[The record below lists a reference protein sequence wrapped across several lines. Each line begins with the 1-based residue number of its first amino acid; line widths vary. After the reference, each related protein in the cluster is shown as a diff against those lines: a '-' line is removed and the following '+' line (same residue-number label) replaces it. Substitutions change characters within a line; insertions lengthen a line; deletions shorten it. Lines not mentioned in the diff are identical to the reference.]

1 MILALESIW
10 IKPDNGKIGRVSCN
24 YRRAYWQ
31 VVTPRLFSATI
42 MEPKAFIG
50 IGRSRKEQ
58 GMTVKFGI
66 AGLGSISTRFATA
79 LNTIEGVELVAVAAR
94 DQARSNAFAQQFNA
108 KRAYQ
113 NYANLMTDDDV
124 DIIYIGL
131 THNFHYDVT
140 KACLEHHKAVLCEK
154 PLVLTR
160 KDAEA
165 LVALADQ
172 NHTLLMEALWT
183 RCLPAFQKAREWVI
197 QGTIGQVKLI
207 VADFS
212 YKSIYDPKSRQ
223 YDPLLAG
230 GSLFD
235 VGVYPINLATG
246 LLGEFPAAVGG
257 LAKIAPSG
265 VDESAAFS
273 LRFSSGA
280 LASLTCGFTV
290 NAMGPSLI
298 YGTQSHIVLEN
309 CFGPRTSE
317 LYDEDNNLLDRF
329 EDPEPEGFVY
339 QIRHCVDL
347 FCRGQV
353 QSDLIPWQDTIACA
367 DIFDDLR
374 GQWGLA

>member
-1 MILALESIW
+1 
-10 IKPDNGKIGRVSCN
+10 
-24 YRRAYWQ
+24 
-31 VVTPRLFSATI
+31 
-42 MEPKAFIG
+42 
-50 IGRSRKEQ
+50 
-58 GMTVKFGI
+58 MTVKFGI
-66 AGLGSISTRFATA
+66 AGLGSISNRFATA
-79 LNTIEGVELVAVAAR
+79 LNTIEGVELAAVAAR
-94 DQARSNAFAQQFNA
+94 DQARSNTFAHQFNA

-113 NYANLMTDDDV
+113 NYADLMTDDDV

-131 THNFHYDVT
+131 THNFHFEVT

-160 KDAEA
+160 KDAEV
-165 LVALADQ
+165 LVALADK

-183 RCLPAFQKAREWVI
+183 RCLPAFQKAREWVMRER
-197 QGTIGQVKLI
+197 IGQVNLI
-207 VADFS
+207 TAGFS
-212 YKSIYDPKSRQ
+212 YKTDYNPESRLFDPK
-223 YDPLLAG
+223 LAG

-235 VGVYPINLATG
+235 VGVYPINFATG
-246 LLGEFPAAVGG
+246 ILGEYPETVGG

-273 LRFSSGA
+273 LRFSSGV

-298 YGTQSHIVLEN
+298 YGTQGHIVLEN

-317 LYDEDNNLLDRF
+317 LYDEDNNLLDRL
-329 EDPEPEGFVY
+329 EDSELEGFVY

-347 FCRGQV
+347 FRREQV
-353 QSDLIPWQDTIACA
+353 QSDLISWQDTIACA
-367 DIFDDLR
+367 GIFDDLR